1 MTLES
6 FLEHVNQRKP
16 LNTPEIFQFLNE
28 MNDEARRIT
37 AELNNA
43 YHNMDEIRE
52 LFSRLSGK
60 PVDPSFRIFPPF
72 YTDFG
77 KNIHVGKNVFINACC
92 HFQDQGGITL
102 GDDCLIGHNV
112 VFATLN
118 HFIEPA
124 ERASMH
130 PAPIVLG
137 KKVWVGSNSTILQG
151 VTIGDNS
158 IIAAGSVVTKDVP
171 APKMFRPIPL
181 SEAFPPVSFATWM
194 LRKLRDRFQ
203 KQSSNIIQ

>member
-118 HFIEPA
+118 HFIEPS
-124 ERASMH
+124 ERASMY

-171 APKMFRPIPL
+171 ANTIVGGVPARI
-181 SEAFPPVSFATWM
+181 
-194 LRKLRDRFQ
+194 LRHLDVEEVEG
-203 KQSSNIIQ
+203 

>member
-92 HFQDQGGITL
+92 HFQDQGGITV

-137 KKVWVGSNSTILQG
+137 KKVWVEFNHSARCYDRRQLYYCRRFCCHQRCSGQYHCRRRS
-151 VTIGDNS
+151 
-158 IIAAGSVVTKDVP
+158 
-171 APKMFRPIPL
+171 RPYPSQL
-181 SEAFPPVSFATWM
+181 GC
-194 LRKLRDRFQ
+194 
-203 KQSSNIIQ
+203 

>member
-43 YHNMDEIRE
+43 YHNMDEIQE

-124 ERASMH
+124 KRASMH

-171 APKMFRPIPL
+171 ANTIVGGVPARI
-181 SEAFPPVSFATWM
+181 
-194 LRKLRDRFQ
+194 LRNLDVKE
-203 KQSSNIIQ
+203 IEG

>member
-28 MNDEARRIT
+28 MNDEVRRIT

-77 KNIHVGKNVFINACC
+77 KNIHVGKMYLS
-92 HFQDQGGITL
+92 TP
-102 GDDCLIGHNV
+102 V
-112 VFATLN
+112 VISRIRVELPW
-118 HFIEPA
+118 E
-124 ERASMH
+124 
-130 PAPIVLG
+130 
-137 KKVWVGSNSTILQG
+137 TI
-151 VTIGDNS
+151 
-158 IIAAGSVVTKDVP
+158 A
-171 APKMFRPIPL
+171 
-181 SEAFPPVSFATWM
+181 
-194 LRKLRDRFQ
+194 
-203 KQSSNIIQ
+203 

>member
-1 MTLES
+1 MTLEA
-6 FLEHVNQRKP
+6 FLEHVAQRKP
-16 LNTPEIFQFLNE
+16 LDMYTPGVFQFLNE

-43 YHNMDEIRE
+43 YHSMDEIRE
-52 LFSRLSGK
+52 LFSQLSGK
-60 PVDPSFRIFPPF
+60 PVNPTLRIFPPL

-77 KNIHVGKNVFINACC
+77 KNIQVGKNVFINGGC

-118 HFIEPA
+118 HFIEPS
-124 ERASMH
+124 ERASLQ

-137 KKVWVGSNSTILQG
+137 KNVWVGSSSTILQG
-151 VTIGDNS
+151 VTIGDNA

-171 APKMFRPIPL
+171 ANVIVGGVPARLIRYITPK
-181 SEAFPPVSFATWM
+181 EA
-194 LRKLRDRFQ
+194 
-203 KQSSNIIQ
+203 

>member
-171 APKMFRPIPL
+171 TNTIVGGVPARI
-181 SEAFPPVSFATWM
+181 
-194 LRKLRDRFQ
+194 LRHLDVEEVEG
-203 KQSSNIIQ
+203 

>member
-60 PVDPSFRIFPPF
+60 PVDPSFRIFPTSMWVKM
-72 YTDFG
+72 YLS
-77 KNIHVGKNVFINACC
+77 
-92 HFQDQGGITL
+92 TL
-102 GDDCLIGHNV
+102 V
-112 VFATLN
+112 VISRIREELPWAT
-118 HFIEPA
+118 
-124 ERASMH
+124 
-130 PAPIVLG
+130 
-137 KKVWVGSNSTILQG
+137 
-151 VTIGDNS
+151 
-158 IIAAGSVVTKDVP
+158 IA
-171 APKMFRPIPL
+171 
-181 SEAFPPVSFATWM
+181 
-194 LRKLRDRFQ
+194 
-203 KQSSNIIQ
+203 

>member
-1 MTLES
+1 MTLEA
-6 FLEHVNQRKP
+6 FLEHVAQRKP
-16 LNTPEIFQFLNE
+16 LDMYTPGVFQFLNE

-43 YHNMDEIRE
+43 YHSMDEIRK
-52 LFSRLSGK
+52 LFSQLSGK
-60 PVDPSFRIFPPF
+60 PVNPTLRIFPPL

-77 KNIHVGKNVFINACC
+77 KNIQVGKNAFINGGC
-92 HFQDQGGITL
+92 HIQDQGGITL

-118 HFIEPA
+118 HFIEPS
-124 ERASMH
+124 ERASLR

-137 KKVWVGSNSTILQG
+137 KNVWVGSSSTILQG
-151 VTIGDNS
+151 VTIGDNA

-171 APKMFRPIPL
+171 ANAIVGGVPARLIRYITPK
-181 SEAFPPVSFATWM
+181 EA
-194 LRKLRDRFQ
+194 
-203 KQSSNIIQ
+203 

>member
-1 MTLES
+1 MTLEA
-6 FLEHVNQRKP
+6 FLEHVAQRKP
-16 LNTPEIFQFLNE
+16 LDMYTPGVFQFLNE
-28 MNDEARRIT
+28 MNDEALRIT

-43 YHNMDEIRE
+43 YHSMDEIRK
-52 LFSRLSGK
+52 LFSQLSGK
-60 PVDPSFRIFPPF
+60 PVNPTLRIFPPL

-77 KNIHVGKNVFINACC
+77 KNIQVGKNVFINGGC

-118 HFIEPA
+118 HFIEPS
-124 ERASMH
+124 ERASLR

-137 KKVWVGSNSTILQG
+137 KNVWVGSSSTILQG
-151 VTIGDNS
+151 VTIGDNA

-171 APKMFRPIPL
+171 ANAIVGGVPARLIRYITPK
-181 SEAFPPVSFATWM
+181 EA
-194 LRKLRDRFQ
+194 
-203 KQSSNIIQ
+203 

>member
-1 MTLES
+1 MTLDA
-6 FLEHVNQRKP
+6 FLEHVAQRKP
-16 LNTPEIFQFLNE
+16 LDMYTPGVFQFLNE

-43 YHNMDEIRE
+43 YHSMDEIRE
-52 LFSRLSGK
+52 LFSQLSGK
-60 PVDPSFRIFPPF
+60 PVNPTLRIFPPL

-77 KNIHVGKNVFINACC
+77 KNIQVGKNVFINGGC

-118 HFIEPA
+118 HFIEPS
-124 ERASMH
+124 ERASLR

-137 KKVWVGSNSTILQG
+137 KNVWVGSSSTILQG
-151 VTIGDNS
+151 VTIGDNA

-171 APKMFRPIPL
+171 ANTIVGGVPARLIRYITPK
-181 SEAFPPVSFATWM
+181 EA
-194 LRKLRDRFQ
+194 
-203 KQSSNIIQ
+203 

>member
-1 MTLES
+1 MTLEA
-6 FLEHVNQRKP
+6 FLEHVAQRKP
-16 LNTPEIFQFLNE
+16 LDMYTPGVFQFLNE

-43 YHNMDEIRE
+43 YHSMDEIRE
-52 LFSRLSGK
+52 LFSQLSGK
-60 PVDPSFRIFPPF
+60 PVNPTLRIFPPL

-77 KNIHVGKNVFINACC
+77 KNIQVGKNVFINGGC

-118 HFIEPA
+118 HFIEPS
-124 ERASMH
+124 ERASLQ

-137 KKVWVGSNSTILQG
+137 KNVWVGSSSTILQG
-151 VTIGDNS
+151 VTIGDNA

-171 APKMFRPIPL
+171 ANAIVGGVPAHIIRYITPK
-181 SEAFPPVSFATWM
+181 EA
-194 LRKLRDRFQ
+194 
-203 KQSSNIIQ
+203 

>member
-1 MTLES
+1 MTLDA
-6 FLEHVNQRKP
+6 FLEHVAQRKP
-16 LNTPEIFQFLNE
+16 LDMYTPGVFQFLNE

-43 YHNMDEIRE
+43 YHSMDEIRK
-52 LFSRLSGK
+52 LFSQLSGK
-60 PVDPSFRIFPPF
+60 PVNPTLRIFPPL

-77 KNIHVGKNVFINACC
+77 KNIQVGKNVFINGGC

-118 HFIEPA
+118 HFIEPS
-124 ERASMH
+124 ERASLR

-137 KKVWVGSNSTILQG
+137 KNVWVGSSSTILQG
-151 VTIGDNS
+151 VTIGDNA

-171 APKMFRPIPL
+171 ANAIVGGVPARLIRYITPK
-181 SEAFPPVSFATWM
+181 EA
-194 LRKLRDRFQ
+194 
-203 KQSSNIIQ
+203 

>member
-124 ERASMH
+124 KRASMH

-171 APKMFRPIPL
+171 ANTIVGGVPARI
-181 SEAFPPVSFATWM
+181 
-194 LRKLRDRFQ
+194 LRNLDVKE
-203 KQSSNIIQ
+203 IEG

>member
-43 YHNMDEIRE
+43 YHNMDEIQE

-137 KKVWVGSNSTILQG
+137 KKLLS
-151 VTIGDNS
+151 
-158 IIAAGSVVTKDVP
+158 
-171 APKMFRPIPL
+171 PKMFRPIPL

-194 LRKLRDRFQ
+194 LRKLRGRFLIRIYY
-203 KQSSNIIQ
+203 KWKDNLHL

>member
-92 HFQDQGGITL
+92 HFQDQGGITV

-137 KKVWVGSNSTILQG
+137 KKLRSETTLLLPPVLLS
-151 VTIGDNS
+151 
-158 IIAAGSVVTKDVP
+158 
-171 APKMFRPIPL
+171 PKMFRPIPL

-194 LRKLRDRFQ
+194 LRKLRGRFQ

>member
-6 FLEHVNQRKP
+6 FLEHVSQRKP

-43 YHNMDEIRE
+43 YHNMEEIRGF
-52 LFSRLSGK
+52 FSRLSGK

-102 GDDCLIGHNV
+102 GDDCQIGHNV
-112 VFATLN
+112 VFSTLN

-124 ERASMH
+124 ERVYTH

-151 VTIGDNS
+151 VTIGENS
-158 IIAAGSVVTKDVP
+158 IIAAGAVVTKDVP
-171 APKMFRPIPL
+171 ANTIVGGVPARI
-181 SEAFPPVSFATWM
+181 
-194 LRKLRDRFQ
+194 LRHLDVKEVRE
-203 KQSSNIIQ
+203 

>member
-1 MTLES
+1 MTLEA
-6 FLEHVNQRKP
+6 FLEHVAQRKP
-16 LNTPEIFQFLNE
+16 LDMYTPGVFQFLNE

-52 LFSRLSGK
+52 LFSQLSGK
-60 PVDPSFRIFPPF
+60 PVNPTLRIFPPL

-77 KNIHVGKNVFINACC
+77 KNIQVGKNVFINGGC

-118 HFIEPA
+118 HFIEPS
-124 ERASMH
+124 ERASLR

-137 KKVWVGSNSTILQG
+137 KNVWVGSSSTILQG
-151 VTIGDNS
+151 VTIGDNT

-171 APKMFRPIPL
+171 ANAIVGGVPARLIRYITPK
-181 SEAFPPVSFATWM
+181 EA
-194 LRKLRDRFQ
+194 
-203 KQSSNIIQ
+203 